1 MTRRRINRKEKA
13 RMIGRLARA
22 GMASAALL
30 SVLCAGAPILKAAER
45 EAPAAIRAAIAAA
58 LRTRLAD
65 LKGATAEVGAIDPRL
80 RLPACPALDVGLPQ
94 TGAPAMTARV
104 ACASPQW
111 TIYVPIRLHAWIKAV
126 VAATNL
132 APNTAL
138 TAGDLARGRVDMFA
152 SPGGLMTDRAR
163 AQGRVLQV
171 GLMAG
176 APILKSFLKVPLVVH
191 RGEKVLLSLT
201 DGTMSIRDTAV
212 ALGDGRVGDSIAVR
226 NPESGKIVQ
235 ATVAGDGTVVVK
247 F

>member
-1 MTRRRINRKEKA
+1 MQMTEKPV
-13 RMIGRLARA
+13 RA
-22 GMASAALL
+22 GVAFAVVL
-30 SVLCAGAPILKAAER
+30 SVLCAGAPHPRAAER

-58 LRTRLAD
+58 LRPRLAD
-65 LKGATAEVGAIDPRL
+65 LKGATAEIGAIDPQL
-80 RLPACPALDVGLPQ
+80 RLPACPALAVGLPQ
-94 TGAPAMTARV
+94 AGAPAMTARV

-111 TIYVPIRLHAWIKAV
+111 TIYVPIRLHAWIEAV

-152 SPGGLMTDRAR
+152 SPGGLMTERAR
-163 AQGRVLQV
+163 AQGRILQV

-176 APILKSFLKVPLVVH
+176 AAILKSFLKVPLVVH
-191 RGEKVLLSLT
+191 RGEKVLLTLT

-212 ALGDGRVGDSIAVR
+212 ALGDGRVGDRIAVR

-235 ATVAGDGTVVVK
+235 ATVAGDGTVAVK